1 MPGWVLN
8 VSLTGR
14 TIPTYSFLFIYNL
27 VFYSLHFVPPQF
39 WSAFGLSCGSLCKC
53 RIKTFKS
60 LVRRHIICISLT
72 KISPHEVPASAVPE
86 DSQAPLGSLANW
98 EVSRFGFRSTFL
110 RFWYPPHTAER
121 KELTP
126 QETSVSTAVATVVA
140 AQGISY
146 LHTGAINKSDLTH
159 PVCPA
164 AGQNVCRW
172 VHLTYVHA
180 WCEVLLPYQ
189 ETSFIF
195 WRDKSV
201 DLRISSRVKGPTPCI
216 YLLFCSVSLVG
227 CISIWD
233 EALEHWEVAQ
243 PSVVCI

>member
-1 MPGWVLN
+1 MSLKCLLN
-8 VSLTGR
+8 GENNPN
-14 TIPTYSFLFIYNL
+14 IQLFIYIYNL
-27 VFYSLHFVPPQF
+27 VFYNLHFVPPQF

-98 EVSRFGFRSTFL
+98 EVSRFRSTFL
-110 RFWYPPHTAER
+110 RSWYPAPPAAER

-140 AQGISY
+140 ARGISY

-164 AGQNVCRW
+164 ADQNVCRW
-172 VHLTYVHA
+172 VHLTHVHA

-195 WRDKSV
+195 WRDNSV
-201 DLRISSRVKGPTPCI
+201 DLGISSRVKGPTPFI

-227 CISIWD
+227 YISIRD

-243 PSVVCI
+243 PFVVCI

>member
-1 MPGWVLN
+1 MKSQHRQCLKTVRLPLD
-8 VSLTGR
+8 
-14 TIPTYSFLFIYNL
+14 
-27 VFYSLHFVPPQF
+27 
-39 WSAFGLSCGSLCKC
+39 LS
-53 RIKTFKS
+53 RIERF
-60 LVRRHIICISLT
+60 
-72 KISPHEVPASAVPE
+72 
-86 DSQAPLGSLANW
+86 LGSGSGVLSW
-98 EVSRFGFRSTFL
+98 DSDTT
-110 RFWYPPHTAER
+110 PPPPAER

-126 QETSVSTAVATVVA
+126 QETSVSTAVATVVS

-172 VHLTYVHA
+172 VHLTHVHA

-201 DLRISSRVKGPTPCI
+201 DLGISSRVKGPTPCI

>member
-14 TIPTYSFLFIYNL
+14 TSPTYSFLFIYDL
-27 VFYSLHFVPPQF
+27 VFYSLHFVPPQL

-72 KISPHEVPASAVPE
+72 KISPHEVPASQCLKTVRLPLDLSGIE
-86 DSQAPLGSLANW
+86 RFLGSGVLSW
-98 EVSRFGFRSTFL
+98 DSDT
-110 RFWYPPHTAER
+110 PTAER

-126 QETSVSTAVATVVA
+126 QETSVPTAAATVVA
-140 AQGISY
+140 ARGISY

-164 AGQNVCRW
+164 AGQNLCRW
-172 VHLTYVHA
+172 VHLTYVHV

-195 WRDKSV
+195 WRDNSV
-201 DLRISSRVKGPTPCI
+201 DLGISSRVKSPTPCI

-227 CISIWD
+227 CISILD